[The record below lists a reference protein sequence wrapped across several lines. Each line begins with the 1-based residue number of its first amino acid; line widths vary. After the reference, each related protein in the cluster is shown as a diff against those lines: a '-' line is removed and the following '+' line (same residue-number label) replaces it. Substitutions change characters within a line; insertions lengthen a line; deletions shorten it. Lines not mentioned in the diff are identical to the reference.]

1 MFTLDEERT
10 STCEG
15 ACAEAWPP
23 FLGDPVAGEGADQAL
38 LGNAERSN
46 GGIQVTY
53 GGHPLYLYSGDAAPG
68 DTSGHAFND
77 VWFLVAP
84 DGEAVRG

>member
-1 MFTLDEERT
+1 
-10 STCEG
+10 
-15 ACAEAWPP
+15 
-23 FLGDPVAGEGADQAL
+23 VDQAL
-38 LGNAERSN
+38 LGNAERGN
-46 GGIQVTY
+46 GSIQVTY

-84 DGEAVRG
+84 DGEAVSG